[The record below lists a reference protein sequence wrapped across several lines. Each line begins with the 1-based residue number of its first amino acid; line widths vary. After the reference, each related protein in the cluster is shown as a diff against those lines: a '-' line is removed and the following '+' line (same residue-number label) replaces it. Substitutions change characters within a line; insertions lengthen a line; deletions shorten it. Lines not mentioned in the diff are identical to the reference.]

1 MFRLRILAAVV
12 ICLLGDLTGLQNAC
26 AQSVDVEQS
35 LTEDRALQRPLLSI
49 QPWRWTRKK
58 LLDTTASIK
67 DLTRLSLGL
76 SYTTIYQ
83 IAPNAPTPHHTW
95 VGSLDV
101 YGAWHLVDSATLG
114 EGTLGFVFRDRNV
127 WAPLTGNQLAADV
140 GLPWGV
146 NNSGSAGYNR
156 FNQVWWQQSL
166 LDEKLVIQ
174 AAKIDQTTHFNTN
187 RVASSDGRDFLM
199 QSLVYRMYRPLW
211 RALEELNLT
220 ASIHPSTGHT
230 NPEWTSVGA
239 FVERVSAKLEI
250 GHSVAEAVAY
260 DGDNAIAL
268 TALMF
273 CGHTE
278 DYPEL
283 KLAFVHGGT
292 PMLWLALEKAETY
305 LSFYMFDDVTLESAE
320 LFASRPYLVTFYPW
334 DTSFISRND
343 MFQQMGCWGSRYPH
357 HDASAPQETVTKL
370 EQAGVSDAVI
380 AALMGANAARVY
392 GIAL

>member
-1 MFRLRILAAVV
+1 VILNGAPAPVIDSGRLNRRAIWRPGMSPEEIGRLDSAKPYPINPGAQKASNRLKDMDEIGVDKALLFPTLFAEYLPAVENPDLAYA
-12 ICLLGDLTGLQNAC
+12 
-26 AQSVDVEQS
+26 
-35 LTEDRALQRPLLSI
+35 
-49 QPWRWTRKK
+49 
-58 LLDTTASIK
+58 
-67 DLTRLSLGL
+67 LTRAYNNWIYDFCKSAPDRLFPVGILPMQDASFAIEEARRIAARGFKAAFIRPAFVHQQNFLS
-76 SYTTIYQ
+76 
-83 IAPNAPTPHHTW
+83 H
-95 VGSLDV
+95 
-101 YGAWHLVDSATLG
+101 
-114 EGTLGFVFRDRNV
+114 
-127 WAPLTGNQLAADV
+127 
-140 GLPWGV
+140 
-146 NNSGSAGYNR
+146 
-156 FNQVWWQQSL
+156 
-166 LDEKLVIQ
+166 
-174 AAKIDQTTHFNTN
+174 
-187 RVASSDGRDFLM
+187 
-199 QSLVYRMYRPLW
+199 RMYRPLW

-220 ASIHPSTGHT
+220 ASIHPATGHT

-239 FVERVSAKLEI
+239 FVERVSARLEI

-278 DYPEL
+278 DYPGL
-283 KLAFVHGGT
+283 KLAFVDGGA
-292 PMLWLALEKAETY
+292 PLLWLALEKAETY

-392 GIAL
+392 GITL